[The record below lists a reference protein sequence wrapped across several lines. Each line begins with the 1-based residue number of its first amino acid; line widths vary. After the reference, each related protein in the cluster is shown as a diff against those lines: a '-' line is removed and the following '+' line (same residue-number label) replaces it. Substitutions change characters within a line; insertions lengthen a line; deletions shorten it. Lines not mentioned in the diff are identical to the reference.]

1 LIFASGSPNTSTQW
15 AFAFFTLFT
24 LIQIWSRIF
33 FSVAVLVLSRFSK
46 LETDPPRE
54 LIPQPSD
61 QKEWDSSNQRY
72 PPASLSK
79 EKTFNCN
86 LARWWEQLVEGSRFL
101 GLVAKSQNTHDNG
114 DGDEDHR
121 QAQTY

>member
-1 LIFASGSPNTSTQW
+1 LPFLSCHASASWRLT
-15 AFAFFTLFT
+15 
-24 LIQIWSRIF
+24 
-33 FSVAVLVLSRFSK
+33 
-46 LETDPPRE
+46 PPRE

-61 QKEWDSSNQRY
+61 PKEWDSSNQRY

-86 LARWWEQLVEGSRFL
+86 LARWWEQLVEGSRFR
-101 GLVAKSQNTHDNG
+101 GLVAKGQNTHDNG

>member
-1 LIFASGSPNTSTQW
+1 VLIFASGSPNTITQW

-61 QKEWDSSNQRY
+61 PKEWDSSNQRY

-86 LARWWEQLVEGSRFL
+86 LARWWEQLVEGSRFG
-101 GLVAKSQNTHDNG
+101 GLVAKGQNTHDNG
-114 DGDEDHR
+114 DGD
-121 QAQTY
+121 